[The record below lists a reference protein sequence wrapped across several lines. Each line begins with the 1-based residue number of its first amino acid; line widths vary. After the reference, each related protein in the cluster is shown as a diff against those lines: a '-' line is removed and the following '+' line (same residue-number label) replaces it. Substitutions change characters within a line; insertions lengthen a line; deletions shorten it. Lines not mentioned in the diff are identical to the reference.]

1 MRAKTKVVSFV
12 FCALVLAFATA
23 AQAQVIHDVTQQ
35 NNEVVQY
42 GLTELMGEVSFR
54 AAAVCTP
61 GPCTTIASTITI
73 TYNGAAINN
82 LPTTAK
88 TYTGGNTLS
97 FANGIQLF
105 VSGAYAVGFGVTD
118 RVQVSAINTALGG
131 QIILTVQGGFVVAAG
146 DQIRINGARTDVS
159 SKTVGTSIVALISS
173 APSNANTFN
182 SVNVTVATVNRSMT
196 VDVTAATNP
205 ICITPTNPT
214 IRVTEG
220 FATAFVEY
228 TTPGAGART
237 RFGATGDTRV
247 RVQVNSLPSGVTLSW
262 PTTVAGT
269 ATSGATSPATLV
281 LESGSTSSVAIYTF
295 NTTNQATSDTLQEYF
310 SIIPIVSIASS
321 AAFGQSTAQA
331 QLWPDASSTTII
343 RFAHPLVN
351 DPANNFISISRCVT
365 YLLFPFVTGNKF
377 PGFTTGMAIANTS
390 SDDAV
395 FVTGGGVTASRT
407 AAAQSGAITFYGWHA
422 STKDA
427 TGSSTTNFAPP
438 TFTGAAVTQV
448 VSGNLNAGDTW
459 AYTIDGAPGTTPS
472 PFAGFE
478 GYVIAKCD
486 FQYAHGF
493 SFIVGK
499 YNSGSVF
506 DVAHG
511 YIALVI
517 PDPSIT
523 ARLAAGGGESLG
535 H

>member
-12 FCALVLAFATA
+12 FCALVLAFGAT

-42 GLTELMGEVSFR
+42 GLTELMGEVRLTAS
-54 AAAVCTP
+54 AVCGTNAD
-61 GPCTTIASTITI
+61 GNCVTSASTITI
-73 TYNGAAINN
+73 TYQTAQINN
-82 LPTTAK
+82 LSLAGAV
-88 TYTGGNTLS
+88 YSGGNTLTYS
-97 FANGIQLF
+97 NGLQLF
-105 VSGAYAVGFGVTD
+105 VSGAYATGFGISD
-118 RVQVSAINTALGG
+118 RVTISAINTALGG
-131 QIILTVQGGFVVAAG
+131 QIIITVQPGFDVAAG

-159 SKTVGTSIVALISS
+159 GKSIGSSITALISS
-173 APSNANTFN
+173 SPSNANTFN

-196 VDVTAATNP
+196 VGVTGVSIP

-214 IRVTEG
+214 IRITEG
-220 FATAFVEY
+220 FSTAFVEY
-228 TTPGAGART
+228 TSPAAGART

-269 ATSGATSPATLV
+269 ATSGAVTGATLV
-281 LESGSTSSVAIYTF
+281 LESGSTSTVAIYTF
-295 NTTNQATSDTLQEYF
+295 QTTNQATSDTLQEYF
-310 SIIPIVSIASS
+310 DITPIVTV
-321 AAFGQSTAQA
+321 AATAGFGQSTAQA
-331 QLWPDASSTTII
+331 QLWPDATSTTII
-343 RFAHPLVN
+343 RFAHPLTN
-351 DPANNFISISRCVT
+351 DPADNFISVNRCVT
-365 YLLFPFVTGNKF
+365 YLLFPFVTGNNI

-390 SDDAV
+390 SDDAA
-395 FVTGGGVTASRT
+395 FVTGGGVAAARTAS
-407 AAAQSGAITFYGWHA
+407 AQSGAITLYGWHN

-427 TGSSTTNFAPP
+427 TGSSTTNYSPT
-438 TFTGAAVTQV
+438 TFTGTAVSAV
-448 VSGNLNAGDTW
+448 VSANLAAGDTW
-459 AYTIDGAPGTTPS
+459 AGVIDGATG
-472 PFAGFE
+472 FAGFQ

-486 FQYAHGF
+486 FQFAHGF

-517 PDPSIT
+517 PDPGIVQRIT
-523 ARLAAGGGESLG
+523 TSGEVLG

>member
-12 FCALVLAFATA
+12 FCALVLAFGAT

-42 GLTELMGEVSFR
+42 GLTELMGEVRFT

-82 LPTTAK
+82 LPSAAK
-88 TYTGGNTLS
+88 TYAGGVLTY
-97 FANGIQLF
+97 ANGIELTLT
-105 VSGAYAVGFGVTD
+105 GAYAVGFGATD
-118 RVQVSAINTALGG
+118 RVSLSAINTALGG

-146 DQIRINGARTDVS
+146 DQIRVNGARTDVS
-159 SKTVGTSIVALISS
+159 AKTVGTTIAALISS

-196 VDVTAATNP
+196 VDVTGVTIP
-205 ICITPTNPT
+205 ICITPANPT
-214 IRVTEG
+214 FRVTEG

-228 TTPGAGART
+228 TSPGAGART

-247 RVQVNSLPSGVTLSW
+247 RIQVNNLPSGVTLSW
-262 PTTVAGT
+262 PTTVAGSS
-269 ATSGATSPATLV
+269 TSGAATGATLV

-310 SIIPIVSIASS
+310 NVIPVVSVAAT

-343 RFAHPLVN
+343 RFAHPLIN
-351 DPANNFISISRCVT
+351 DPANNFIAVNRCVT
-365 YLLFPFVTGNKF
+365 YLLFPFVTGNNI

-390 SDDAV
+390 ADDAV
-395 FVTGGGVTASRT
+395 FVTAGGVTASRT
-407 AAAQSGAITFYGWHA
+407 AAAQAGAITLFGWHN
-422 STKDA
+422 SNKDA
-427 TGSSTTNFAPP
+427 TGSSTTTFTPS
-438 TFTGAAVTQV
+438 TFTGAAVSAV
-448 VSGNLNAGDTW
+448 VSANLSAGDSW
-459 AYTIDGAPGTTPS
+459 SGVIDGAAG
-472 PFAGFE
+472 FAGFQ

-499 YNSGSVF
+499 YNSGTVF

-511 YIALVI
+511 YLALVI

-523 ARLAAGGGESLG
+523 VRNAANGGETLG
-535 H
+535 Q

>member
-12 FCALVLAFATA
+12 FCALVLAFGAT

-42 GLTELMGEVSFR
+42 GLTELMGEVRFT

-82 LPTTAK
+82 LPSAAK
-88 TYTGGNTLS
+88 TYAGGVLTY
-97 FANGIQLF
+97 ANGIELTLTGQ
-105 VSGAYAVGFGVTD
+105 YAVGFGATD
-118 RVQVSAINTALGG
+118 RVSLSAINTALGG

-146 DQIRINGARTDVS
+146 DQIRVNGARTDVS
-159 SKTVGTSIVALISS
+159 AKTVGTTIAALISS

-196 VDVTAATNP
+196 VDVTGVTIP
-205 ICITPTNPT
+205 ICITPANPT
-214 IRVTEG
+214 FRVTEG

-228 TTPGAGART
+228 TSPGAGART

-247 RVQVNSLPSGVTLSW
+247 RIQVNNLPSGVTLSW
-262 PTTVAGT
+262 PTTVAGSS
-269 ATSGATSPATLV
+269 TSGAATGATLV

-310 SIIPIVSIASS
+310 NVIPVVSVAAT

-343 RFAHPLVN
+343 RFAHPLIN
-351 DPANNFISISRCVT
+351 DPANNFIAVNRCVT
-365 YLLFPFVTGNKF
+365 YLLFPFVTGNNI

-390 SDDAV
+390 ADDAV
-395 FVTGGGVTASRT
+395 FVTAGGVTASRT
-407 AAAQSGAITFYGWHA
+407 AAAQAGAITLFGWHN
-422 STKDA
+422 SNKDA
-427 TGSSTTNFAPP
+427 TGSSTTTFTPS
-438 TFTGAAVTQV
+438 TFTGAAVSAV
-448 VSGNLNAGDTW
+448 VSANLSAGDSW
-459 AYTIDGAPGTTPS
+459 SGVIDGAAG
-472 PFAGFE
+472 FAGFQ

-499 YNSGSVF
+499 YNSGTVF

-511 YIALVI
+511 YLALVI
-517 PDPSIT
+517 PDPSI
-523 ARLAAGGGESLG
+523 AVRDAANGGESLG
-535 H
+535 Q

>member
-12 FCALVLAFATA
+12 FCALVLAFGAT

-42 GLTELMGEVSFR
+42 GLTELMGEVRLS

-61 GPCTTIASTITI
+61 GPCNTIGSTITI

-82 LPTTAK
+82 LPTAAK
-88 TYTGGNTLS
+88 VYTPNSVTY
-97 FANGIQLF
+97 ANGIELTLT
-105 VSGAYAVGFGVTD
+105 GAYAVGLGAAD
-118 RVQVSAINTALGG
+118 RVSLSAINTALGG
-131 QIILTVQGGFVVAAG
+131 QIILTVQGGFAVAAG
-146 DQIRINGARTDVS
+146 DQIRVNGARTDVS
-159 SKTVGTSIVALISS
+159 AKSIGSSVAALISS

-182 SVNVTVATVNRSMT
+182 SVNVTVATVNRSMS
-196 VDVTAATNP
+196 VDVTAAVDP

-214 IRVTEG
+214 IKITEG

-247 RVQVNSLPSGVTLSW
+247 RIQVNGLPSGVTLSW
-262 PTTVAGT
+262 PTTVAGSS
-269 ATSGATSPATLV
+269 TSGVATGATLV
-281 LESGSTSSVAIYTF
+281 LESGSTSSVAVYTF

-310 SIIPIVSIASS
+310 NVIPVVSIAAT

-331 QLWPDASSTTII
+331 QLWPDATSTTII
-343 RFAHPLVN
+343 RYAHPLLN
-351 DPANNFISISRCVT
+351 DPANNFISVNRCVT
-365 YLLFPFVTGNKF
+365 YLLFPFVTGNNI

-390 SDDAV
+390 ADDAV
-395 FVTGGGVTASRT
+395 FVTGGGITASRT
-407 AAAQSGAITFYGWHA
+407 AAAQSGAITLYGWHR
-422 STKDA
+422 SNKDA
-427 TGSSTTNFAPP
+427 TGSSTTTFTPS
-438 TFTGAAVTQV
+438 TFTGAAVTSV
-448 VSGNLNAGDTW
+448 VSASLSAGDSW
-459 AYTIDGAPGTTPS
+459 AGTIDGAIPAGGGPN
-472 PFAGFE
+472 FAGFE

-511 YIALVI
+511 YLALVI
-517 PDPSIT
+517 PDPSIV
-523 ARLAAGGGESLG
+523 ARTAAGGGESLNN
-535 H
+535 

>member
-12 FCALVLAFATA
+12 FCALVLAFGAT

-42 GLTELMGEVSFR
+42 GLTELMGEVRFT

-82 LPTTAK
+82 LPSAAK
-88 TYTGGNTLS
+88 TYAGGVLTY
-97 FANGIQLF
+97 ANGIELTLTGQ
-105 VSGAYAVGFGVTD
+105 YAVGFGATD
-118 RVQVSAINTALGG
+118 RVSLSAINTALGG
-131 QIILTVQGGFVVAAG
+131 QIILTVQGGFAVNAG
-146 DQIRINGARTDVS
+146 DQIRVNGARTDVS
-159 SKTVGTSIVALISS
+159 AKTIGSTIAALISS

-196 VDVTAATNP
+196 VDVTSATIP

-214 IRVTEG
+214 FRITEG

-228 TTPGAGART
+228 TSPGAGART

-247 RVQVNSLPSGVTLSW
+247 RIQVNNLPSGVTLSW
-262 PTTVAGT
+262 PTTVAGSS
-269 ATSGATSPATLV
+269 TSGAATGATLV

-310 SIIPIVSIASS
+310 NVIPVVSVAAT

-343 RFAHPLVN
+343 RFAHPLIN
-351 DPANNFISISRCVT
+351 DPANNFIAVNRCVT
-365 YLLFPFVTGNKF
+365 YLLFPFVTGNNI

-395 FVTGGGVTASRT
+395 FVTAGGVTASRT
-407 AAAQSGAITFYGWHA
+407 AAAQAGAITLFGWHN
-422 STKDA
+422 SNKDA
-427 TGSSTTNFAPP
+427 TGSSTTTFTPS
-438 TFTGAAVTQV
+438 TFTGAAVSAV
-448 VSGNLNAGDTW
+448 VSASLSAGDSW
-459 AYTIDGAPGTTPS
+459 SGVIDGAAG
-472 PFAGFE
+472 FAGFQ

-499 YNSGSVF
+499 YNSGTVF

-511 YIALVI
+511 YLALVI

-523 ARLAAGGGESLG
+523 VRNAANGGETLG
-535 H
+535 Q